1 MKKKILLSLLLLVL
15 VTGAGTWYYVFVYS
29 ANHHR
34 SAAEEKTI
42 DIAATQLVTEYQTNE
57 TASNA
62 KYLNKALKI
71 VGEVSEVKKDQEG
84 KTTVTIKSNDAF
96 ANVFCTLQSPS
107 ATSPTVGSKICLKG
121 FCTGFLSDVVIKDA
135 IVVTE

>member
-1 MKKKILLSLLLLVL
+1 MKKKILLSFLLFVL
-15 VTGAGTWYYVFVYS
+15 ITATGTWYYIFVYS

-34 SAAEEKTI
+34 SVADEKTI
-42 DIAATQLVTEYQTNE
+42 DITASQLVTEYQINE
-57 TASNA
+57 AASNA

-96 ANVFCTLQSPS
+96 ANVFCTLQSSASSQPS
-107 ATSPTVGSKICLKG
+107 IGSKIMLKG
-121 FCTGFLSDVVIKDA
+121 FCSGFLSDVVIKDA

>member
-1 MKKKILLSLLLLVL
+1 MKKKIVLSILLLGLL
-15 VTGAGTWYYVFVYS
+15 TGSGAWYYIFVYS
-29 ANHHR
+29 ASHHR
-34 SAAEEKTI
+34 SAADEKTF
-42 DIAATQLVTEYQTNE
+42 DVTASQLVTEYQTNE
-57 TASNA
+57 AASNV

-96 ANVFCTLQSPS
+96 ANVFCTLQSS
-107 ATSPTVGSKICLKG
+107 TSSQPTVGSKIMIKG
-121 FCTGFLSDVVIKDA
+121 FCSGFLSDVVIKDA

>member
-1 MKKKILLSLLLLVL
+1 MKKKIVLSILLLGLL
-15 VTGAGTWYYVFVYS
+15 TGSGAWYYIFVYS
-29 ANHHR
+29 ASHHR
-34 SAAEEKTI
+34 SAADEKTI
-42 DIAATQLVTEYQTNE
+42 DVTASQLVTEYQTNE
-57 TASNA
+57 AASNV

-71 VGEVSEVKKDQEG
+71 TGEVSEVKKDQEG

-96 ANVFCTLQSPS
+96 ANVFCTLISSGSSQPV
-107 ATSPTVGSKICLKG
+107 VGSKISLKG